1 MLYHKGG
8 LWHFCAE
15 KVRYIQHGK
24 EITQHVGEEGKQWWL
39 DFAAK
44 WDHTEII
51 EFVPVEATE
60 DQITRL
66 EEINQLRIPDGFGSM
81 LTGYVQDG
89 AFPEG
94 LAHPLRQ
101 LQIAKEQERQD
112 QDIADAFYELM
123 KVGV

>member
-1 MLYHKGG
+1 M
-8 LWHFCAE
+8 
-15 KVRYIQHGK
+15 
-24 EITQHVGEEGKQWWL
+24 GEEGKQWWL

-51 EFVPVEATE
+51 EFVPAEATAE
-60 DQITRL
+60 QQARL

>member
-1 MLYHKGG
+1 MIFYERGQ
-8 LWHFCAE
+8 WHFCTE
-15 KVRYIQHGK
+15 KVRYIQRGQ
-24 EITQHVGEEGKQWWL
+24 EVEQYVGQEGKQWWL

-44 WDHTEII
+44 WDHTQII
-51 EFVPVEATE
+51 EFVPVESTDEQLA
-60 DQITRL
+60 RL
-66 EEINQLRIPDGFGSM
+66 EEINHLRIPDGFGAM
-81 LTGYVQDG
+81 LTNYVRDG
-89 AFPEG
+89 VFPEG